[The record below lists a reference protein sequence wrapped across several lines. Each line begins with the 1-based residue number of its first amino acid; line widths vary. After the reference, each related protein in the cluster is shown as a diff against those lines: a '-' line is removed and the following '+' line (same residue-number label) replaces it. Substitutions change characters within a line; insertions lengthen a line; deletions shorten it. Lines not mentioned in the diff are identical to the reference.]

1 MPNEIPV
8 GFHSDSNKDYH
19 FITKELGS
27 ECEGEFEYL
36 WENKEKYKTFSVLMK
51 KKITKINKDGDK
63 SVVNISYKINL
74 LIVQDLWQVHYQILL
89 II

>member
-8 GFHSDSNKDYH
+8 VFHSDSNKDYD
-19 FITKELGS
+19 FVTKELGS
-27 ECEGEFEYL
+27 EFEGEFEYL
-36 WENKEKYKTFSVLMK
+36 RENKEKYKTFSVLIK
-51 KKITKINKDGDK
+51 KKITKIDKDGDK
-63 SVVNISYKINL
+63 SVVNISYKIKL